1 MSRSP
6 SGILGSLVL
15 ERPLHADALTLA
27 LGIPE
32 EAPIGQ
38 VTDAGGVRRRPRHDL
53 ALLVEVVDLLIGVSE
68 LLQHLAVV
76 LAEARRGCHDLRGV
90 VLEAVR
96 DTDALHLAEDLVFP
110 LDKVLALGVLRVV
123 FDIARLIG
131 TLVRNADLV
140 EDLLELGAGVLRAE
154 IRERLIRLLPH
165 GGVEREAG
173 DALRQT
179 RRHARRADADDG
191 IALLDRAGA
200 IDGDKE
206 LLVVLRGVE

>member
-1 MSRSP
+1 MP
-6 SGILGSLVL
+6 
-15 ERPLHADALTLA
+15 
-27 LGIPE
+27 
-32 EAPIGQ
+32 
-38 VTDAGGVRRRPRHDL
+38 DAGGVRRRPGHKF
-53 ALLVEVVDLLIGVSE
+53 ALLVERVDLLIGVAE
-68 LLQHLAVV
+68 VLEDFAVV
-76 LAEARRGCHDLRGV
+76 LAEARRGGHDPGGI

-96 DTDALHLAEDLVFP
+96 DADALHLAEDLVFP
-110 LDKVLALGVLRVV
+110 LDEVLALGVLRIV
-123 FDIARLIG
+123 FNVAGFIRA
-131 TLVRNADLV
+131 LVRNADLV

>member
-1 MSRSP
+1 M
-6 SGILGSLVL
+6 
-15 ERPLHADALTLA
+15 
-27 LGIPE
+27 
-32 EAPIGQ
+32 
-38 VTDAGGVRRRPRHDL
+38 
-53 ALLVEVVDLLIGVSE
+53 
-68 LLQHLAVV
+68 

-140 EDLLELGAGVLRAE
+140 EDLLDLVAGVLGAE
-154 IRERLIRLLPH
+154 LRLLPR